1 MDEPTNFL
9 DLESV
14 DSLIQACNKY
24 KGALLLVSHNR
35 DFLKK
40 CAKQYLSIVPGRFEL
55 YDTLKVAEKAT
66 YTFIDEMESGTKI
79 NSKDVIQN
87 NPGGGSIHSSQKV
100 NAEGSKEEAKPET
113 QAAPSAKETT
123 ATTTETQAPTP
134 TPATT
139 QAPAPTPAAKKEE
152 PAITYALKERVQA
165 LWTDGKWY
173 TAEVKSF
180 DKQNGKYTVYY
191 VEYGNAAT
199 QSASTLR
206 KFVDNKAAQSKA
218 QQMNTNQKT
227 WIQSHSKPNDFPFI
241 CGIHVD
247 DTSSVSTTQD
257 MSNLVSCESI

>member
-1 MDEPTNFL
+1 L

-55 YDTLKVAEKAT
+55 YDTLKIAEKAT

-100 NAEGSKEEAKPET
+100 NAEG
-113 QAAPSAKETT
+113 AKETKT
-123 ATTTETQAPTP
+123 ETQVPTTTEIKEVIPTTEATKAPA
-134 TPATT
+134 PAPVTT

-152 PAITYALKERVQA
+152 PTITFALKEKVQA

-191 VEYGNAAT
+191 IEYGNAAT
-199 QSASTLR
+199 QAASTLR
-206 KFVDNKAAQSKA
+206 KIVDNKATQSKA
-218 QQMNTNQKT
+218 QQMNANQKT
-227 WIQSHSKPNDFPFI
+227 TVRNQNRR
-241 CGIHVD
+241 
-247 DTSSVSTTQD
+247 
-257 MSNLVSCESI
+257 